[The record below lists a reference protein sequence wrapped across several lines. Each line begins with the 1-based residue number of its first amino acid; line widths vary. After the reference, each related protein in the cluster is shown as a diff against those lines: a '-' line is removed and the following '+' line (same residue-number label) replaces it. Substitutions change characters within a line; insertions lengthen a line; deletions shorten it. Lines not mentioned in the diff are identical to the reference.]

1 MNHDVFNGDA
11 DGICALHQLRLALPA
26 SNNLVTGTKREIDLL
41 RRVEACPG
49 DEVTV
54 LDLALGNNREAL
66 LAMLGKGVKIR
77 YFDHHVS
84 EDIPDHRN
92 LTAMIDTSPDICTSL
107 LVNRY
112 LEGKHLVWAVIGA
125 FGDNL
130 HEAACEAAKPLGLKP
145 QQLSTLRELGECIN
159 YNSYGES
166 VEDLHFHPAELYRI
180 LHQHKSPFVF
190 INENG
195 IFEILKQGY
204 AEDMALAR
212 TIRPE
217 HESPGG
223 AVYIL
228 PANPGSRRVSGAFG
242 NPLASASPG
251 RAHAVLTQRRDGGF
265 VVSVR
270 APQSTHSGADI
281 LCSRFATGGG
291 RKGAAGIN
299 MLPENEL
306 PRFVRAFDE
315 VFSLS
320 GYRSNILPG
329 AK

>member
-11 DGICALHQLRLALPA
+11 DGICALHQLRLAFPA
-26 SNNLVTGTKREIDLL
+26 ANNLVTGTKREIDLL
-41 RRVEACPG
+41 QRVEAGSG

-54 LDLALGNNREAL
+54 LDLALSNNREAL
-66 LAMLGKGVKIR
+66 LAMLGKGVKVQ

-84 EDIPDHRN
+84 ENIPDHQN
-92 LTAMIDTSPDICTSL
+92 LTAMIDTSPDVCTSL

-112 LEGKHLVWAVIGA
+112 LDGKCLIWAVIGA

-130 HEAACEAAKPLGLKP
+130 QEVAYEVAKPLGLKP
-145 QQLSTLRELGECIN
+145 PQLTALRELGEYIN

-166 VEDLHFHPAELYRI
+166 VEDLNFHPAELYRI
-180 LHQHKSPFVF
+180 MHQHKNPFVF

-212 TIRPE
+212 AIRPE
-217 HESPGG
+217 HETPGG
-223 AVYIL
+223 AVYVL
-228 PANPGSRRVSGAFG
+228 PAKPWSRRVSGAFG
-242 NPLASASPG
+242 NTLASTSPD
-251 RAHAVLTQRRDGGF
+251 RAHAVLTQRRDGAF

-270 APQSTHSGADI
+270 APLSTHSGADT

-299 MLPENEL
+299 LLPENEL
-306 PRFVRAFDE
+306 PRFMQAFDE
-315 VFSLS
+315 AFPAAS
-320 GYRSNILPG
+320 
-329 AK
+329 

>member
-11 DGICALHQLRLALPA
+11 DGICALHQLRLAFPA
-26 SNNLVTGTKREIDLL
+26 SNNLVTGTKRDIGLL
-41 RRVEACPG
+41 QNVEAGAG

-54 LDLALGNNREAL
+54 LDLALDRNRDAL
-66 LAMLGKGVKIR
+66 LALLGKGAKVQ
-77 YFDHHVS
+77 YFDHHVAR
-84 EDIPDHRN
+84 DIPEHPN
-92 LTAMIDTSPDICTSL
+92 LAATIDTSPEVCTSL
-107 LVNRY
+107 LVNRHLDGSHLGGKY
-112 LEGKHLVWAVIGA
+112 LIWAVVGA

-130 HEAACEAAKPLGLKP
+130 HEAANRAAQPLGLKQ
-145 QQLSTLRELGECIN
+145 QQLATLRELGECIN

-166 VEDLHFHPAELYRI
+166 VSDLHFPPAELYRI
-180 LHQHKSPFVF
+180 LRPFKNPFVF

-212 TIRPE
+212 AVRPE
-217 HESPGG
+217 RETPHG

-228 PANPGSRRVSGAFG
+228 PAKPWSRRVSGAFG
-242 NPLASASPG
+242 NVLASASPE
-251 RAHAVLTQRRDGGF
+251 RAHAVLTQRGDGAF

-270 APQSTHSGADI
+270 APQSSNSGADA

-299 MLPENEL
+299 RLPENEL
-306 PRFVRAFDE
+306 PQFMQAFDE
-315 VFSLS
+315 VFSAGS
-320 GYRSNILPG
+320 
-329 AK
+329 

>member
-11 DGICALHQLRLALPA
+11 DGICALHQLRLAFPA
-26 SNNLVTGTKREIDLL
+26 ANNLITGTKREIDLL
-41 RRVEACPG
+41 QRVEAGAG

-54 LDLALGNNREAL
+54 LDVALDRNRAAL
-66 LAMLGKGVKIR
+66 LVLLGKGVKVS
-77 YFDHHVS
+77 YFDHHVAES
-84 EDIPDHRN
+84 IPEHPN
-92 LTAMIDTSPDICTSL
+92 LTATIDTSPDVCTSL

-112 LEGKHLVWAVIGA
+112 LEGKHLGGKYLIWAVVGA

-130 HEAACEAAKPLGLKP
+130 HEAAYETAKPLNLDPKR
-145 QQLSTLRELGECIN
+145 LETLRELGECLN

-180 LHQHKSPFVF
+180 LHQQKNPFVF
-190 INENG
+190 VREDG
-195 IFEILKQGY
+195 IFEVLKQGY

-212 TIRPE
+212 AVKPE
-217 HESPGG
+217 YETTHG

-228 PANPGSRRVSGAFG
+228 PAKPWSRRVSGAFG
-242 NPLASASPG
+242 NTLASASPD
-251 RAHAVLTQRRDGGF
+251 RAHAVLTQRGDGTF

-270 APQSTHSGADI
+270 APQSARSGADI

-299 MLPENEL
+299 RLPENEL
-306 PRFVRAFDE
+306 PRFMQAFDE
-315 VFSLS
+315 VFSAAS
-320 GYRSNILPG
+320 
-329 AK
+329 

>member
-26 SNNLVTGTKREIDLL
+26 SNNLVTGTKRDISLL
-41 RRVEACPG
+41 QRVETAPG

-54 LDLALGNNREAL
+54 LDLALNNNRDAL
-66 LAMLGKGVKIR
+66 LAMLGKGVKVC

-84 EDIPDHRN
+84 ENIPDHQN
-92 LTAMIDTSPDICTSL
+92 LTSMIDTSPDICTSL

-112 LEGKHLVWAVIGA
+112 LDGKHLVWAVIGA

-130 HEAACEAAKPLGLKP
+130 QEAAYEAAKPLGLKP
-145 QQLSTLRELGECIN
+145 QQLATLRELGEYIN

-166 VEDLHFHPAELYRI
+166 VEDLNFHPAELYRI
-180 LHQHKSPFVF
+180 MHQHKNPFIFV
-190 INENG
+190 NENG

-212 TIRPE
+212 AIRPE
-217 HESPGG
+217 HETPGG
-223 AVYIL
+223 AIYIL
-228 PANPGSRRVSGAFG
+228 PAKPWSRRVSGAFG
-242 NPLASASPG
+242 NTLASASPD
-251 RAHAVLTQRRDGGF
+251 RAHAVLTHRSDGAF

-270 APQSTHSGADI
+270 APQSVNSGADA

-291 RKGAAGIN
+291 RKKAAGIN
-299 MLPENEL
+299 LLPGNEL
-306 PRFVRAFDE
+306 PRFMQAFDE
-315 VFSLS
+315 VFPAAS
-320 GYRSNILPG
+320 
-329 AK
+329 